1 MSALCKILVVLLLAA
16 GFGSG
21 AQADPDSL
29 LSFRSY
35 QMEHRAKVV
44 FPGKRVHVSPYPMSK
59 QAAAVWGDDYCWRTC
74 TGESGWQFQ
83 DCWRTK
89 GPEVCRQL
97 SEANNR
103 FCQRTCRSRGGPW
116 LALD

>member
-97 SEANNR
+97 SEVNNR